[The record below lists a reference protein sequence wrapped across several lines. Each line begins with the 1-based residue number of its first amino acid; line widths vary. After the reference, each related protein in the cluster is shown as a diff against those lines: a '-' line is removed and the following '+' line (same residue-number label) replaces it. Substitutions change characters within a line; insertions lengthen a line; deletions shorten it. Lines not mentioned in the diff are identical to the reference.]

1 MSAPRPASAKPKRCL
16 RPPEILVADAKAVPA
31 RHRAIFS
38 IPPHV
43 AFVDALALG
52 LMART
57 AHDPLALAR
66 AHILLPNRRA
76 VRTLTDAFVRHS
88 QGGLLLP
95 RMTPVGD
102 LGDDSF
108 DRFASGDSALP
119 AAVPALLR
127 RLELARLVRAMPA
140 GRDAGRS
147 AVEAL
152 RLGDALGDTL
162 DALLAEEI
170 APERLKDVCADT
182 DLASHWQATLA
193 FLDLVITHW
202 PAARDAAGGSDG
214 GTRTGALIDA
224 LLARWAKTPP
234 AGLVVAAGVTGSSP
248 PLVRLLDG
256 VLALPQGMVVLPGL
270 DTDASDDGDASDA
283 GEARWA
289 AIRCRAADP
298 DLPGRESEEHP
309 QHAMKALLA
318 RLRLVRGDVRDWGV
332 ATPFDGPAD
341 RTALVH
347 AAMAPADAADGWH
360 SNIASEAAGFA
371 GVSIVEAATPAEE
384 AQVIALAL
392 RRALE
397 TPGQRAALVTPDRA
411 LARRV
416 AAHCRRWGLA
426 IDDSAGTPLR
436 LTPPGTLA
444 LALVEAMAQGF
455 APVALLA
462 VLKHPLVAAGEARG
476 SWLAEVRR
484 LDRALRGVRPP
495 PGLEMIG
502 EAIDAAAVE
511 RQRRLRREGADTAK
525 RAEAEAGDAALAA
538 WWRDAAEAL
547 SPLAALAERRGEI
560 SLPQLAAA
568 LREAG
573 GALAGDGLWSGVAGR
588 ALAAL
593 VDALE
598 TNGAV
603 FGDFT
608 ADDAPALLA
617 ALLDAAVR
625 PAWGGHPRIAILGP
639 LEAQLQRSDL
649 MILGGLNEGIWPGKP
664 APDPWL
670 APAIRTR
677 LGLPG
682 LARSIGLAAHD
693 FASALAA
700 PQVLMTRAR
709 RDASAPLV
717 PSRFWLRLQAFSG
730 GLVEDTAL
738 LALARRLDGDGQPS
752 PVAPARPAPATA
764 RRPRSLYVT
773 DVDTLIADP
782 FAYYARAL
790 LGLRPLDPLD
800 QDPTAATRGTRIHSV
815 MEDWIGSGGGSLE
828 RLAQL
833 TEAMLFAE
841 GKQFPLLRAL
851 WAPRA
856 RRALLW
862 AGAQVHDREAE
873 GWLPLAAEAG
883 GVLTLPNG
891 ITIQGRADRID
902 RDPAGRL
909 AIIDYKTGKA
919 PSPKRV
925 RAFAANQLSLLMA
938 MAAEGALRTRAG
950 GVPRGLPEAI
960 AYWEMP
966 GGREPGKIV
975 DALKGKPPLVLAD
988 HIAAMLA
995 VVDALTSNYLLGDAP
1010 FRPDLNPGQGYGD
1023 YDHLARVAEW
1033 LDRPV
1038 RRGAA

>member
-16 RPPEILVADAKAVPA
+16 RPPEL
-31 RHRAIFS
+31 FS

-57 AHDPLALAR
+57 GGDQLALAR
-66 AHILLPNRRA
+66 THILLPNRRA

-119 AAVPALLR
+119 AAVPVLQR

-170 APERLKDVCADT
+170 APERLKDVCADS

-202 PAARDAAGGSDG
+202 PAARDATGGSDG

-224 LLARWAKTPP
+224 LLARWQAAPP
-234 AGLVVAAGVTGSSP
+234 TGLVVAAGVTGSSP
-248 PLVRLLDG
+248 PLVRLLAG
-256 VLALPQGMVVLPGL
+256 VLALPHGLVVLPGL
-270 DTDASDDGDASDA
+270 DTDPGDD

-298 DLPGRESEEHP
+298 ELPGRESEEHP

-318 RLRLVRGDVRDWGV
+318 RLRLSRDDVQNWGV
-332 ATPFDGPAD
+332 TTPFDGPPE
-341 RTALVH
+341 RTPLVH
-347 AAMAPADAADGWH
+347 VAMAPADAADGWH
-360 SNIASEAAGFA
+360 SNVASEATGFA
-371 GVSIVEAATPAEE
+371 GVSTVEAATPAEE

-444 LALVEAMAQGF
+444 LALVEATAQGF
-455 APVALLA
+455 APVPLLA
-462 VLKHPLVAAGEARG
+462 VLKHPLVAAGDDRSA
-476 SWLAEVRR
+476 WLAEVRR

-495 PGLEMIG
+495 PGLDMIG

-511 RQRRLRREGADTAK
+511 RQRRLRRENADTAT

-538 WWRDAAEAL
+538 WWRNAAEAL
-547 SPLAALAERRGEI
+547 VPLATLAERRGEI

-573 GALAGDGLWSGVAGR
+573 GALAGDALWSGIAGR
-588 ALAAL
+588 ALASL

-598 TNGAV
+598 GDGAI
-603 FGDFT
+603 FGGFA

-639 LEAQLQRSDL
+639 LEAQLQRADL

-670 APAIRTR
+670 APAIRNH

-682 LARSIGLAAHD
+682 LARAIGLSAHD

-700 PQVLMTRAR
+700 PEVLITRSQ

-717 PSRFWLRLQAFSG
+717 ASRFWLRLQAFSG
-730 GLVEDTAL
+730 GLAEDKAL
-738 LALARRLDGDGQPS
+738 LALARKLDGDGQPS
-752 PVAPARPAPATA
+752 PVAPAKPAPPTA
-764 RRPRSLYVT
+764 RRPGKLYVT
-773 DVDTLIADP
+773 DVDTLITDP
-782 FAYYARAL
+782 FAYYARAI
-790 LGLRPLDPLD
+790 LRLQPLDPLD

-815 MEDWIGSGGGSLE
+815 MEDWIISGAGSLE
-828 RLAQL
+828 QLAQMA
-833 TEAMLFAE
+833 EAMLFEE

-862 AGAQVHDREAE
+862 AGEQVLAREAE

-883 GVLTLPNG
+883 GVLTLRNG
-891 ITIQGRADRID
+891 IVIQGRADRID
-902 RDPAGRL
+902 RDAAGRL
-909 AIIDYKTGKA
+909 TIIDYKTGKA
-919 PSPKRV
+919 PNPKRV
-925 RAFAANQLSLLMA
+925 REYQANQLPLLMKMA
-938 MAAEGALRTRAG
+938 MEGSMRTRAG

-966 GGREPGKIV
+966 GGKEPGKVI
-975 DALKGKPPLVLAD
+975 DALKGKPPLALDD
-988 HIAAMLA
+988 HIKAMLEE
-995 VVDALTSNYLLGDAP
+995 VEALTSRYLLGDAE

-1038 RRGAA
+1038 PRVAT